1 MCLTKYHHKL
11 LSFLNHLMYEAFMKQ
26 VGECLIYIIGL
37 TCIKRGMKCASTP
50 LLVYIVK
57 HKLNAFAKCCIFLV
71 NR

>member
-1 MCLTKYHHKL
+1 
-11 LSFLNHLMYEAFMKQ
+11 MYEAFMKQ

-57 HKLNAFAKCCIFLV
+57 YKLKAFAKCCIFLV